1 MRSSFTVA
9 TAASILLLGN
19 ASADQEASFI
29 DADFNSTISQTPN
42 FVEVDQF
49 NDHLSQND
57 MCYKLKTKAKYDAKI
72 AAFNP
77 AFLPIPDY
85 VMNDEVRNFEP
96 PAEAYYMKHGD
107 GADEISWI
115 ILDDN
120 SKWPEQV
127 WAIRN
132 GFKDY
137 LRENDLNLP
146 DSFLEDDGDDIRY
159 YLGHNKDYGQAYEE
173 ML

>member
-1 MRSSFTVA
+1 
-9 TAASILLLGN
+9 
-19 ASADQEASFI
+19 
-29 DADFNSTISQTPN
+29 
-42 FVEVDQF
+42 
-49 NDHLSQND
+49 
-57 MCYKLKTKAKYDAKI
+57 
-72 AAFNP
+72 
-77 AFLPIPDY
+77 
-85 VMNDEVRNFEP
+85 MNDEIKNYEP

-107 GADEISWI
+107 GADEISWV

-132 GFKDY
+132 GFRDY

-159 YLGHNKDYGQAYEE
+159 YLNHNKDYEETYKE
-173 ML
+173 MLKYDEIVYDYKIPLFEKFAEDTTDLDRGIIYGH

>member
-1 MRSSFTVA
+1 
-9 TAASILLLGN
+9 
-19 ASADQEASFI
+19 
-29 DADFNSTISQTPN
+29 
-42 FVEVDQF
+42 
-49 NDHLSQND
+49 
-57 MCYKLKTKAKYDAKI
+57 MCHKLKTKAKYDAKI

-159 YLGHNKDYGQAYEE
+159 YLNHNKDYEETYKE
-173 ML
+173 MLKYDEIVYDYKIPLFEKFAEDTTDLDRGIIYGH